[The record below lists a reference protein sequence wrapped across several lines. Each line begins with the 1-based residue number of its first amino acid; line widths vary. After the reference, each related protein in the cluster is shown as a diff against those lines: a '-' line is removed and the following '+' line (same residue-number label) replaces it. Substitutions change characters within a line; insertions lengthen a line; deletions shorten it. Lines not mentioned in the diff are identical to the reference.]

1 MNPEAKEKLERIT
14 SKSPTEITKDD
25 ISFLKARKS
34 YLTRDQ
40 IEELNYIFEEKTE
53 ESKKTKKRK

>member
-1 MNPEAKEKLERIT
+1 MNPEASEKLERII

-25 ISFLKARKS
+25 IAFLKARKS

-40 IEELNYIFEEKTE
+40 IEELSYIFEEKPIE
-53 ESKKTKKRK
+53 KKKRK